1 MCFSDYRLSVRVKIL
16 KYYLVRGMF
25 EISSFEEE
33 EYKANRKVKVQL
45 SPVLIRPIDLTVKL
59 LHRMCAILHWKREKR

>member
-1 MCFSDYRLSVRVKIL
+1 MKIL

-25 EISSFEEE
+25 EVSSFEE

-59 LHRMCAILHWKREKR
+59 LHRMLSLIHI